1 MQYVQHQYSIIHALP
16 IGYRSVSGGYNY
28 KILPENYQL
37 IARIRA
43 TDYGRDGN
51 GQPLARGV
59 RSRPWRRFNA
69 VSGSWVDHVDV

>member
-1 MQYVQHQYSIIHALP
+1 MVPVLHALAKVP
-16 IGYRSVSGGYNY
+16 RSISGGYIY

-51 GQPLARGV
+51 GQLVARGAC
-59 RSRPWRRFNA
+59 SRPWRRFNA

>member
-1 MQYVQHQYSIIHALP
+1 MAGILF
-16 IGYRSVSGGYNY
+16 Y

-51 GQPLARGV
+51 GQLVARGAC
-59 RSRPWRRFNA
+59 SRPWRCFNA